1 LRSSMTDADH
11 CAQNAL
17 AECMNGILKREFL
30 LALSFTTFSEAKRS
44 IDDAIQCYNT
54 FRPHGSLRGLT
65 PDEVHSGCIGG
76 ALGAWLTEILAFHA
90 PRPRAA

>member
-1 LRSSMTDADH
+1 MTDADH

-30 LALSFTTFSEAKRS
+30 LALTFARLS
-44 IDDAIQCYNT
+44 DAMRAIEDAVYSYNNL
-54 FRPHGSLRGLT
+54 RPHGSLNGLT
-65 PDEVHSGCIGG
+65 PAEVHSGCVGG
-76 ALGAWLTEILAFHA
+76 AIGLWLSEILAFNA